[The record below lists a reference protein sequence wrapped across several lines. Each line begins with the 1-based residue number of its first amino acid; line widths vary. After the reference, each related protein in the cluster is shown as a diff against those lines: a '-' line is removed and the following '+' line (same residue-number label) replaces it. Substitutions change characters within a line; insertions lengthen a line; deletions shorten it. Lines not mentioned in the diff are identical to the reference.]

1 MAISINP
8 PISTEAHE
16 AHLSQN
22 KRTRWT
28 RQSLATAFLLVFLVY
43 FLLPFFWLI
52 VSATKTNPDL
62 FTSFGLW
69 FASDFNF
76 FNNLG
81 DLFTHD
87 GGVFLT
93 WVWNTAYYATC
104 GAVGAALIATI
115 AGFAFAKFQ
124 FPGRTLVF
132 AIILGSIM
140 VPSTALAIPTYL
152 LLSKIGLINTPLAV
166 ILPSLA
172 SPFGVFLMRIYA
184 EQAVPDELL
193 DAARVDGAGEMRI
206 FWSVAL
212 RILVPGFVTVL
223 LFSFV
228 ATWNNYFLPLPDR
241 IAGVYYSFDCRFSLL
256 AKILAGR
263 ADTGQYTILKR
274 GIAWLIHFSAL
285 LTTLSIAA
293 LNAGRLMPGSCN
305 RLASI
310 QSGWPSLPG
319 RGWNQKRGSLISPG
333 WTRRWISLW
342 RTEYRSYWAHRRPRL
357 RPG

>member
-1 MAISINP
+1 MAISVNTP
-8 PISTEAHE
+8 VSREAHGV
-16 AHLSQN
+16 HPGQN
-22 KRTRWT
+22 KRTRRT

-43 FLLPFFWLI
+43 FLLPLFWLI

-69 FASDFNF
+69 FSSDFNL

-87 GGVFLT
+87 SGVFLT
-93 WVWNTAYYATC
+93 WLWNTAYYATC
-104 GAVGAALIATI
+104 AAVGASLIATL
-115 AGFAFAKFQ
+115 AGYVFAKFR

-152 LLSKIGLINTPLAV
+152 LLSKVGLINTPLAV
-166 ILPSLA
+166 ILPFLV

-184 EQAVPDELL
+184 EQAIPDELL

-228 ATWNNYFLPLPDR
+228 ATWNNYFLPLLVLSEP
-241 IAGVYYSFDCRFSLL
+241 AYYPLTLGLASWNAQASANGGAQLLYTLVLTGSLL
-256 AKILAGR
+256 SILP
-263 ADTGQYTILKR
+263 
-274 GIAWLIHFSAL
+274 LIVAFL
-285 LTTLSIAA
+285 FLQRYWQGGLTLGSI
-293 LNAGRLMPGSCN
+293 
-305 RLASI
+305 
-310 QSGWPSLPG
+310 
-319 RGWNQKRGSLISPG
+319 
-333 WTRRWISLW
+333 
-342 RTEYRSYWAHRRPRL
+342 RS
-357 RPG
+357 

>member
-1 MAISINP
+1 MAISVNTP
-8 PISTEAHE
+8 VSREAHGV
-16 AHLSQN
+16 HPGQN
-22 KRTRWT
+22 KRTRRT
-28 RQSLATAFLLVFLVY
+28 RRGLATAFLLVFLVY
-43 FLLPFFWLI
+43 FLLPLFWLI

-69 FASDFNF
+69 FSSDFNL

-87 GGVFLT
+87 SGVFLT
-93 WVWNTAYYATC
+93 WLWNTAYYATC
-104 GAVGAALIATI
+104 AAVGASLIATI
-115 AGFAFAKFQ
+115 AGYAFAKFQ

-166 ILPSLA
+166 ILPFLV
-172 SPFGVFLMRIYA
+172 SPFGVFLMRLYA
-184 EQAVPDELL
+184 QQAVPDELL

-228 ATWNNYFLPLPDR
+228 ATWNNYFLP
-241 IAGVYYSFDCRFSLL
+241 
-256 AKILAGR
+256 
-263 ADTGQYTILKR
+263 
-274 GIAWLIHFSAL
+274 
-285 LTTLSIAA
+285 
-293 LNAGRLMPGSCN
+293 
-305 RLASI
+305 
-310 QSGWPSLPG
+310 
-319 RGWNQKRGSLISPG
+319 
-333 WTRRWISLW
+333 
-342 RTEYRSYWAHRRPRL
+342 
-357 RPG
+357 